1 MRSLQTGALQRTL
14 QDSPDTVTQILEE
27 LTGEAIVARV
37 VRQDAITA
45 GADNAL
51 GVPTGQPMMHRVA
64 VLKGSTSQEPYLY
77 AESTFDPQR
86 LPDTVGVQLAHTNEP
101 IGRIVVAHGFR
112 LTRVA
117 LPRPGLPALPPA
129 ITAGEPAAEVVWA
142 RAYVLL
148 LDDHPVFAIREWFF
162 RSVLDARDRSRRV

>member
-1 MRSLQTGALQRTL
+1 MRSSQPGALQRTL
-14 QDSPDTVTQILEE
+14 QDSPDTVTQILEL
-27 LTGEAIVARV
+27 LTGEAIVAHV

-51 GVPTGQPMMHRVA
+51 GVPRGQPMTHRIA

-77 AESTFDPQR
+77 AESTFVPQR
-86 LPDTVGVQLAHTNEP
+86 LPETAGVQLARTNDP

-129 ITAGEPAAEVVWA
+129 ITAGEPAAEVTWA

-148 LDDHPVFAIREWFF
+148 LDDLPVFAISEWFF
-162 RSVLDARDRSRRV
+162 RSVLDALDRSRRV